1 MDHPLRLLLV
11 EDGRADAM
19 ITRALIG
26 EAAKINGHGYDV
38 DHAVDFAEALAY
50 LAASA
55 DRPYDVCMLDLGL
68 PDASGVAL
76 VAEVEKRYPQV
87 AIVVNS
93 GAEGE
98 YVAEESLASGAQ
110 EFLRKGQVTPQSMA
124 LTLRNAVLRAR
135 LRTELAESEAEH
147 RALFDFSPSPIWV
160 LEAATMRVLRANH
173 AACELHGYPLPQLMT
188 MYFPEL
194 QPDEPIEDLKQAFLG
209 LTPPKRIWRQRPQ
222 KGPAIYVQLTAY
234 RIAVRSGEAIIVTAQ
249 RVLLGGS

>member
-1 MDHPLRLLLV
+1 MDHSLRLLLV

-19 ITRALIG
+19 ITRVLIG
-26 EAAKINGHGYDV
+26 EAARINGHGYDV
-38 DHAVDFAEALAY
+38 DHAVDFSGALLL
-50 LAASA
+50 LAGSA
-55 DRPYDVCMLDLGL
+55 VRPYDVCMLDLGL

-76 VAEVEKRYPQV
+76 VAEVEKRYPHV

-93 GAEGE
+93 GAEDPHL
-98 YVAEESLASGAQ
+98 AEESLASGAQ
-110 EFLRKGQVTPQSMA
+110 EFLKKGQVTAQSMA

-160 LEAATMRVLRANH
+160 LEAATMRVLRANR

-194 QPDEPIEDLKQAFLG
+194 QPDESIDDLKQAFFG
-209 LTPPKRIWRQRPQ
+209 DTPPKRIWRQRPQ
-222 KGPAIYVQLTAY
+222 KGPAIYVQLTAH

>member
-26 EAAKINGHGYDV
+26 EAGRLNNQSYDV
-38 DHAVDFAEALAY
+38 DHAVDFAEALAF
-50 LAASA
+50 LADSAS
-55 DRPYDVCMLDLGL
+55 RPYDVVMLDLGL

-76 VAEVEKRYPQV
+76 VAEVEKRYPSV

-98 YVAEESLASGAQ
+98 FVAEESLASGAQ
-110 EFLRKGQVTPQSMA
+110 EFLKKGQVTAQGMA

-160 LEAATMRVLRANH
+160 LEAATMRVLRANR

-188 MYFPEL
+188 MYYPEL
-194 QPDEPIEDLKQAFLG
+194 MPDEPIEDLKQAFLG

-222 KGPAIYVQLTAY
+222 KGPAIYVQLTAH
-234 RIAVRSGEAIIVTAQ
+234 RIAVRSGEAVIVTAQ

>member
-1 MDHPLRLLLV
+1 MTHPLRLLLV

-26 EAAKINGHGYDV
+26 EAAKLNGQAIAV
-38 DHAVDFAEALAY
+38 DHAEDFGGALAF
-50 LAASA
+50 LGDSV
-55 DRPYDVCMLDLGL
+55 DNPYDVVMLDLGL

-76 VAEVEKRYPQV
+76 VAEVEKRFPSV

-110 EFLRKGQVTPQSMA
+110 EFLKKGSVTPQNMA

-147 RALFDFSPSPIWV
+147 RALFDFSPCPIWV
-160 LEAATMRVLRANH
+160 LEGATMRVLRANQ
-173 AACELHGYPLPQLMT
+173 AACELHGYPKSQLST

-194 QPDEPIEDLKQAFLG
+194 MPDEPVEDLKKCFDGQ
-209 LTPPKRIWRQRPQ
+209 TPAKRIWRQRP
-222 KGPAIYVQLTAY
+222 KTGPAIYVTLTAH
-234 RIAVRSGEAIIVTAQ
+234 RIQVRSGGAIIVTAQ